1 MLDLAWT
8 FEARMN
14 PFCGLDEIDTM
25 EGTDAGNG
33 DDDLGVDGDIVVD
46 ETLGLGGNG
55 DGDGDHGNGDDD
67 EEGDW
72 STIWSVF
79 ETH

>member
-25 EGTDAGNG
+25 EGTDVGNG

-55 DGDGDHGNGDDD
+55 DGDGDHGNGDDE

-72 STIWSVF
+72 STIWGVF
-79 ETH
+79 ESH